1 MRSILSITYAQINN
15 RPPIDSGNVT
25 RAVRNW
31 SLAELMGLL
40 ERRGGSM
47 KQLFNTFRFLWAW
60 AFIFGSGYAPYLCAL
75 AVYNLW
81 RGLAPQPIAF
91 TLTQ

>member
-1 MRSILSITYAQINN
+1 MVEPAN

-75 AVYNLW
+75 AVYHLW
-81 RGLAPQPIAF
+81 RGRAAVTHRFQTDPPTNLH
-91 TLTQ
+91 